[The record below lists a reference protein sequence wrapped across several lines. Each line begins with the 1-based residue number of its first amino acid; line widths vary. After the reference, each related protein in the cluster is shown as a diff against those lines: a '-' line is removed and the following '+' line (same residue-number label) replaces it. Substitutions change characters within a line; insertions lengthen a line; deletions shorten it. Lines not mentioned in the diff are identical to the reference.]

1 MTSPDAATHDLAA
14 GGPSRGLV
22 FVLALAVGLI
32 AANIYYAQPLVG
44 LIAPDL
50 GLPEAAAS
58 LVVTLSQIGYAIG
71 LILLVPL
78 GDQVENR
85 RLVLCCVAGAVLAL
99 AGAALAASGPVFLL
113 LALVVGT
120 GSTAVQMLVPIAAHL
135 APDASRGRLV
145 GNVMAGLLLGILLA
159 RPAAS
164 LIANAFGWRAV
175 FGVAAAANL
184 VIAAILWRA
193 LPVRRPTPVASYGH
207 LIASLWP
214 ILRDTPVLRRR
225 IVYQGCMFGAFTLFW
240 TAVPLHLA
248 GPAFGMTQGGIALF
262 ALCGASGAA
271 AAPVAGRLGDR
282 GHSGRVTLL
291 AMVLVLAAFGLA
303 WSGAGS
309 VIALAISAILLDAGV
324 QMNQITGQRTL
335 YALAPAM
342 RSRVNGIYMAT
353 FFLAGAL
360 GSALASPLTT
370 HLGWSGL
377 ALVGAAF
384 PVVAL
389 AAFATERRTA

>member
-1 MTSPDAATHDLAA
+1 MPRSDTVPSDLTA
-14 GGPSRGLV
+14 GPSRGLV
-22 FVLALAVGLI
+22 VVMALAVGLI
-32 AANIYYAQPLVG
+32 AANIYYAQPLVA

-50 GLPEAAAS
+50 GLPEATAS
-58 LVVTLSQIGYAIG
+58 LVVTLSQIGYAVG

-99 AGAALAASGPVFLL
+99 AGAALATSGPVFLL

-135 APDASRGRLV
+135 APDASRGRVV

-184 VIAAILWRA
+184 VMAAILWRA
-193 LPVRRPTPVASYGH
+193 LPVRRPTPLTSYRH
-207 LIASLWP
+207 LLASLWP
-214 ILRDTPVLRRR
+214 ILRDTPVLQRR
-225 IVYQGCMFGAFTLFW
+225 IVYHSCMFGAFTLFW

-248 GPAFGMTQGGIALF
+248 GPAFGLTQGGIALF

-271 AAPVAGRLGDR
+271 VAPIAGRLGDR
-282 GHSGRVTLL
+282 GQSGRVTLVG
-291 AMVLVLAAFGLA
+291 MVLALAAFGLA

-309 VIALAISAILLDAGV
+309 VVALAVCAILLDAGV
-324 QMNQITGQRTL
+324 QMNQVAGQRAI

-342 RSRVNGIYMAT
+342 RSRVNGIYMAL

-360 GSALASPLTT
+360 GSALASPLMT

-389 AAFATERRTA
+389 AAFATERDAGG